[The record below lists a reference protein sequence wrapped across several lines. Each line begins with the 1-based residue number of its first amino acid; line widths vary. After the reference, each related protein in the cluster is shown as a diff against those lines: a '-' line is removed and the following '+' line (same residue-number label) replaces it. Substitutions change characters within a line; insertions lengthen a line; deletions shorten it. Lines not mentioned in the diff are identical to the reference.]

1 MMKKVLKILAVLLA
15 PVLVAG
21 CFSGCNILD
30 MTAVRVSYEKTDTE
44 VFVKGYTDRTTITEL
59 VIPDEV
65 DGLPVTKILD
75 FGVCNAESLTKITI
89 GKNVTEIGGW
99 GMTNN
104 QHLLEFVVDPANTAF
119 KAEDG
124 VLFSKDGKTLIYY
137 PPAKG
142 IEFDKFGSPSNIEYD
157 EEGNPTNMP
166 QYEIPD
172 GVETIRT
179 KAFYKCSYVNVTR
192 FPDSITRIEE
202 KAFHRCSELLDF
214 KMPSHIEYI
223 GKDAFA
229 YDSKLK
235 NIEIPATITEIG
247 DFAFFSCTG
256 MESIRIGAKEADVT
270 LGNRW
275 QPTEKGRIKKSCV
288 IEFAQ

>member
-1 MMKKVLKILAVLLA
+1 MKNTFRFIALFLSVVLLA
-15 PVLVAG
+15 GGLTG
-21 CFSGCNILD
+21 CSNFLD
-30 MTAVRVSYEKTDTE
+30 MTAVRISYEITDAE
-44 VFVKGYTDRTTITEL
+44 VYVKGYTDRTTITEL

-65 DGLPVTKILD
+65 EGLPVTKILD

-89 GKNVTEIGGW
+89 GKNVTEIGEW

-104 QHLLEFVVDPANTAF
+104 QHLTEFAVDPANPAF

-124 VLFSKDGKTLIYY
+124 VIFSKDGRTLIYY

-142 IEFDKFGSPSNIEYD
+142 VTFDKFGRPDNIEYD
-157 EEGNPTNMP
+157 DEGNPTNMP

-172 GVETIRT
+172 GVETIRS
-179 KAFYKCSYVNVTR
+179 KAFYKCSYVNVTK

-202 KAFHRCSELLDF
+202 KAFHRCAELLDF
-214 KMPSHIEYI
+214 KMPAHIVYI

-229 YDSKLK
+229 FDTKLK
-235 NIEIPATITEIG
+235 NIEIPATIEEIG

-256 MESIRIGAKEADVT
+256 MESIQIAAKEADVK

-275 QPTEKGRIKKSCV
+275 QPTEKGRIKKTCE
-288 IEFAQ
+288 ITFAE

>member
-1 MMKKVLKILAVLLA
+1 MKRTVRMIAFALTLL
-15 PVLVAG
+15 LLAG
-21 CFSGCNILD
+21 CFSGCSMLD
-30 MTAVRVSYEKTDTE
+30 MTAVRVSYEITDTE

-89 GKNVTEIGGW
+89 GKNVSEIGEW

-104 QHLLEFVVDPANTAF
+104 QHLLEFVVDPANPAF
-119 KAEDG
+119 KAVDG

-142 IEFDKFGSPSNIEYD
+142 IEFDKFGSPSNIDYD
-157 EEGNPTNMP
+157 EEGNPLNMP
-166 QYEIPD
+166 QYAIPD
-172 GVETIRT
+172 GVETVRS
-179 KAFYKCSYVNVTR
+179 KAFYKCSYVNVTE

-202 KAFHRCSELLDF
+202 KAFHRCAELQNF
-214 KMPSHIEYI
+214 TMPSQIELI

-229 YDSKLK
+229 YDTKLTE
-235 NIEIPATITEIG
+235 ISIPASIREIG

-256 MESIRIGAKEADVT
+256 MEKITIGAKEAEIT

-275 QPTEKGRIKKSCV
+275 QPTEKGRIKKSCEIV
-288 IEFAQ
+288 FAG

>member
-1 MMKKVLKILAVLLA
+1 MKKMIRVIACLLVA
-15 PVLVAG
+15 ACVAG
-21 CFSGCNILD
+21 CFSGCKMLD
-30 MTAVRVSYEKTDTE
+30 MTAVRISYKKTDTE
-44 VFVKGYTDRTTITEL
+44 AYVKSYTDRTTITEL

-89 GKNVTEIGGW
+89 GKNVAEIGEW

-104 QHLLEFVVDPANTAF
+104 QHLLEFVVDPANAAF
-119 KAEDG
+119 KAVDG
-124 VLFSKDGKTLIYY
+124 VLFTADGKTIVYY

-142 IEFDKFGSPSNIEYD
+142 VEFDKFGAPSNIEYD
-157 EEGNPTNMP
+157 EAGNPLNMP
-166 QYEIPD
+166 QYAIPD
-172 GVETIRT
+172 GVETVRS

-202 KAFHRCSELLDF
+202 KAFHRCSALTDF
-214 KMPSHIEYI
+214 EMPANIEYI

-229 YDSKLK
+229 YDWNLK
-235 NIEIPATITEIG
+235 NISIPATIKEIG

-256 MESIRIGAKEADVT
+256 MEKITIAAAEADVK

-275 QPTEKGRIKKSCV
+275 QPTEKGRIKKTCE
-288 IEFAQ
+288 ITFGD